1 MSMLENLLPSFT
13 DELEKIAVTTA
24 LSSFPQFRKGRRP
37 IRVHNMLKNENQRD
51 RQDAKEEELERP
63 PDKNI
68 EYEGGAGLQDGTGS
82 DL

>member
-51 RQDAKEEELERP
+51 RQDAKVEELERP